1 MGVVHYERALVI
13 FFSPFVS
20 FHSFEYVCVRS
31 SYSLFIDFSLISLRV
46 VSGGSW
52 VHLAN
57 LVIVAATVRRFTCLV
72 VYIHSDRKKDSDQTQ
87 FLLHSGLGRT
97 RSSRH

>member
-1 MGVVHYERALVI
+1 MVHYERALVI
-13 FFSPFVS
+13 FFSSFVS

-31 SYSLFIDFSLISLRV
+31 SYSLFIHFSLISLRV

-72 VYIHSDRKKDSDQTQ
+72 VYIHSDRKDSDQTQ
-87 FLLHSGLGRT
+87 FLLHSGLRRT
-97 RSSRH
+97 RRSRH